1 MAKSTAAIRVF
12 GDDLNPDEITKL
24 LGCEPTKSHR
34 RGDLIS
40 PNRGN
45 QRRNGMWCLTVPDAE
60 PENYEEQVNQLLAGL
75 TPDLSVWHQLGQ
87 RFEVDLFCGFF
98 MDNRNQGFV
107 LSIRTLAAL
116 TERGITPEFD
126 VYAPTPEEEAEYWAK
141 QDTDALAKSRDD

>member
-1 MAKSTAAIRVF
+1 
-12 GDDLNPDEITKL
+12 
-24 LGCEPTKSHR
+24 
-34 RGDLIS
+34 
-40 PNRGN
+40 
-45 QRRNGMWCLTVPDAE
+45 MWCLTVPDAE